1 MNEQGAERVE
11 LELVGLNDKR
21 QTTTVFCRNYLG
33 AFLLVQLIYKEK
45 PTLIFQLGW
54 DVTHAPKH

>member
-21 QTTTVFCRNYLG
+21 QTTAVFCRNYLG
-33 AFLLVQLIYKEK
+33 AILLFQLIYIEK
-45 PTLIFQLGW
+45 TNPHFSTGLGHY
-54 DVTHAPKH
+54 TCS